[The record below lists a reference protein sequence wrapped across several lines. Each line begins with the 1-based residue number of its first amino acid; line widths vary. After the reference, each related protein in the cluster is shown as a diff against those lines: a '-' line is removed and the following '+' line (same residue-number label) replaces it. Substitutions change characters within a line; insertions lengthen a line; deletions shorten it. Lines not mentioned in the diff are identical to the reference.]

1 MNYKLLRSDYYN
13 EDYLLN
19 KQEEK
24 EFHLPLK
31 SPYYKVRAKAFLLT
45 GEVLGTWDTFQHL
58 ISTFIFTSE
67 TNEPQIKLRKNKFE
81 LHQLYSQ
88 DLLQKKFTSSNSD
101 QNLIN
106 NIDNNIS
113 KESSIINF
121 PPIYEFIPE
130 INQMSKLITY
140 PEIYSAISNFADRQ
154 MLFINVFKENY
165 ENNLI
170 SGIIYFPYTPKD
182 LLSLNDSIIFS
193 LANFTKILQLTKEKF
208 PDISNREFVDILRQ
222 KLYDIYYLCEDSR
235 DLHGVIDCHSFIKI
249 KPKNEDKNN
258 SENITQIDQDKNNN
272 INNINYLEENYI
284 TKKNLFP
291 LELQPI
297 FNKEYTPCN
306 NLASFFCSNH
316 MCKKCCE
323 INTNIKFCPI
333 HDDIVNYYR
342 DKMKDLLTFEQI
354 THQFDNSLILRI
366 QVKNNISLCDL
377 KNLFS
382 KENIEW
388 DKNVIFYNESLQRIQ
403 FIYLHFKTHEDAKN
417 LYSKRSE
424 IDNKLQITIQPLLE
438 DIKNIIDRIPTEK
451 LINSCLLAIPV
462 SCIAKNDQKLP
473 SKSERLKKF
482 SEVIENTL
490 KIDNSKYSVIHC
502 VNILSSEMKSYNFF
516 IITFTEKKYLDKFYL
531 NQPYFGGVI
540 IHKLI
545 HPIFFPKLRNKTLS
559 HQNLC
564 INCSEP
570 KNPKCFFE
578 LCSNCCNYKFTNPT
592 NNYIKNIL
600 HQKLGQC
607 PCNISKQQNII
618 SPVPKFEDYIIQKF
632 NSMPNCGEAFIQQ
645 YTLKRSINKLK
656 LLNNIR
662 NGDFSWF
669 KPIYDTN
676 VTRMMLDMNKEFT
689 IIMDNPSYKRE
700 QPLKINDKMYKV
712 FTYQIEKPIF
722 NFYECFST
730 EECFDENGDYF
741 IEYDFEKKDI
751 EKNKELKNKFNNNIL
766 NLNFNNNV
774 NNNNNINNQN
784 MINSLNYYN
793 YIEKPKVFIDI
804 SEDNMESIAPSH
816 LYESNKKI
824 LLSKDTFKF
833 HIAIYGLDDEKI
845 TNQELV
851 EEIYQ
856 EIKGQNINLNKE
868 DIQLI
873 DEESLLN
880 DYLNK
885 KEKNN
890 INFNNVEN
898 FGRIALIKFRNDFD
912 GLKLYCNRNY
922 FSLPLI
928 DGKKGKPNIILG
940 QILIDYIKKNQI

>member
-249 KPKNEDKNN
+249 KPKNEEKNN

-490 KIDNSKYSVIHC
+490 KIDNSKYSVTHC
-502 VNILSSEMKSYNFF
+502 VNVLSSEMKSYNFF

-890 INFNNVEN
+890 MNFNNVEN

>member
-490 KIDNSKYSVIHC
+490 KIDNSKYSVTHC
-502 VNILSSEMKSYNFF
+502 VNVLSSEMKSYNFF

-618 SPVPKFEDYIIQKF
+618 SPAPKFEDYIIQKF

-890 INFNNVEN
+890 MNFNNVEN

>member
-13 EDYLLN
+13 DDYILN

-24 EFHLPLK
+24 EFLLPIK

-67 TNEPQIKLRKNKFE
+67 TNEPQIKLRKNKSE
-81 LHQLYSQ
+81 LHQLYSE
-88 DLLQKKFTSSNSD
+88 DLLQKKFNSSNSD
-101 QNLIN
+101 LI
-106 NIDNNIS
+106 NIDNNTS
-113 KESSIINF
+113 KDSSIINF
-121 PPIYEFIPE
+121 PPIYDFIPE
-130 INQMSKLITY
+130 INQMNKLITY
-140 PEIYSAISNFADRQ
+140 SEIYSAISNFADRQ

-193 LANFTKILQLTKEKF
+193 LANFTNILQITKDKF
-208 PDISNREFVDILRQ
+208 PNISNQEFVNILRQ

-235 DLHGVIDCHSFIKI
+235 DLHGVIDCHNFVKLNQ
-249 KPKNEDKNN
+249 KNLDE
-258 SENITQIDQDKNNN
+258 
-272 INNINYLEENYI
+272 INNFQQAQTNDV
-284 TKKNLFP
+284 NLFP
-291 LELQPI
+291 LEIPQI
-297 FNKEYTPCN
+297 FNKEYIPCN

-323 INTNIKFCPI
+323 LNTNIKFCPI

-354 THQFDNSLILRI
+354 THQFDNSLTLRI
-366 QVKNNISLCDL
+366 QVKNNISLIDL

-382 KENIEW
+382 NAKIDW

-403 FIYLHFKTHEDAKN
+403 FIYLQFKSQEDAKN

-424 IDNKLQITIQPLLE
+424 IDNKLQILIHPLLE
-438 DIKNIIDRIPTEK
+438 DIKNIINRIPSEK
-451 LINSCLLAIPV
+451 LSNSCILAIPV
-462 SCIAKNDQKLP
+462 SSVAKNDSKLP

-490 KIDNSKYSVIHC
+490 KIDNSKYSISHC
-502 VNILSSEMKSYNFF
+502 VNILSSEMKSYNYF
-516 IITFTEKKYLDKFYL
+516 IVTFSDKKHLDKFYTS
-531 NQPYFGGVI
+531 QPYFGGVI
-540 IHKLI
+540 VHKLI
-545 HPIFFPKLRNKTLS
+545 HPIFFPKIRNKTYS

-578 LCSNCCNYKFTNPT
+578 LCSNCCNYNFTNPT

-600 HQKLGQC
+600 HQKLGAC
-607 PCNISKQQNII
+607 PCSVTRGDDKQKISIRI
-618 SPVPKFEDYIIQKF
+618 PPKFEDFILTKF
-632 NSMPNCGEAFIQQ
+632 NSLSNCGEAFIQQ

-656 LLNNIR
+656 LLNSIR

-669 KPIYDTN
+669 KPINDTN
-676 VTRMMLDMNKEFT
+676 VTRMMLDMNKELT
-689 IIMDNPSYKRE
+689 IIMDNQSYKRE
-700 QPLKINDKMYKV
+700 QTLKINDKMYKV

-722 NFYECFST
+722 NFYENFST
-730 EECFDENGDYF
+730 EEFFDENGDYF
-741 IEYDFEKKDI
+741 IEYDFDKNDI
-751 EKNKELKNKFNNNIL
+751 EKNKELKTKFNNNIL
-766 NLNFNNNV
+766 NLNYNNNIS
-774 NNNNNINNQN
+774 NNNNPN
-784 MINSLNYYN
+784 MINSLNYFN
-793 YIEKPKVFIDI
+793 YIDKPKVFVDI
-804 SEDNMESIAPSH
+804 NEENMESVTPSH

-824 LLSKDTFKF
+824 LLSKDSFKF
-833 HIAIYGLDDEKI
+833 HIAIYSLDDERF

-856 EIKGQNINLNKE
+856 EIKAQSININKE

-873 DEESLLN
+873 DEQSLLN

-885 KEKNN
+885 NENK
-890 INFNNVEN
+890 NFNLNMIEN
-898 FGRIALIKFRNDFD
+898 IGRIALIRFKNDYD
-912 GLKLYCNRNY
+912 GLKFYSKKNY
-922 FSLPLI
+922 FSVPLN
-928 DGKKGKPNIILG
+928 DGKKGKPKMILG
-940 QILIDYIKKNQI
+940 QMLIDFIKKNQI

>member
-482 SEVIENTL
+482 SEVIENIL
-490 KIDNSKYSVIHC
+490 KIDNSKYSVTHC
-502 VNILSSEMKSYNFF
+502 VNVLSSEMKSYNFF

-890 INFNNVEN
+890 MNFNNVEN

>member
-13 EDYLLN
+13 DDYILN

-24 EFHLPLK
+24 EFLLPIK

-67 TNEPQIKLRKNKFE
+67 TNEPQIKLRKNKSE
-81 LHQLYSQ
+81 LHQLYSE
-88 DLLQKKFTSSNSD
+88 DLLQKKFISSNSD
-101 QNLIN
+101 LIN
-106 NIDNNIS
+106 LDNTNSS
-113 KESSIINF
+113 KDSSIINF
-121 PPIYEFIPE
+121 PPIYDFIPE
-130 INQMSKLITY
+130 INQMNKLITY
-140 PEIYSAISNFADRQ
+140 SEIYSAISNFADRQ

-193 LANFTKILQLTKEKF
+193 LANFTNILQITKDKF
-208 PDISNREFVDILRQ
+208 PNISNQEFVNILRQ

-235 DLHGVIDCHSFIKI
+235 DLHGVIDCHNFVKLNQ
-249 KPKNEDKNN
+249 KNLDE
-258 SENITQIDQDKNNN
+258 
-272 INNINYLEENYI
+272 INNFQQAQTNDV
-284 TKKNLFP
+284 NLFP
-291 LELQPI
+291 LEIPQI
-297 FNKEYTPCN
+297 FNKEYIPCN

-323 INTNIKFCPI
+323 LNTNIKFCPI

-354 THQFDNSLILRI
+354 THQFDNSLTLRI
-366 QVKNNISLCDL
+366 QVKNNISLIDL

-382 KENIEW
+382 NAKIDW

-403 FIYLHFKTHEDAKN
+403 FIYLQFKSQEDAKN

-424 IDNKLQITIQPLLE
+424 IDNKLQILIHPLLE
-438 DIKNIIDRIPTEK
+438 DIKNIINRIPSEK
-451 LINSCLLAIPV
+451 LSNSCLLAIPV
-462 SCIAKNDQKLP
+462 SSVAKNDSKLP

-490 KIDNSKYSVIHC
+490 KIDNSKYSISHC
-502 VNILSSEMKSYNFF
+502 VNVLSSEMKSYNYF
-516 IITFTEKKYLDKFYL
+516 IVTFSEKKYLDKFYL
-531 NQPYFGGVI
+531 NQPYFGGAIV
-540 IHKLI
+540 HKLI
-545 HPIFFPKLRNKTLS
+545 HPIFFPKIRNKTYS

-578 LCSNCCNYKFTNPT
+578 LCSNCCNNSFTNPT

-600 HQKLGQC
+600 HQKLGGC
-607 PCNISKQQNII
+607 PCSGNAIGNQPPS
-618 SPVPKFEDYIIQKF
+618 PKFEDFILTKF
-632 NSMPNCGEAFIQQ
+632 NSLPNCGEAFIQQ

-656 LLNNIR
+656 LLNCIR

-669 KPIYDTN
+669 KPINDTN
-676 VTRMMLDMNKEFT
+676 VTRMMLDMNKELT
-689 IIMDNPSYKRE
+689 IIMDNQSYKRE
-700 QPLKINDKMYKV
+700 QTLKINDKMYKV

-722 NFYECFST
+722 NFYENFST
-730 EECFDENGDYF
+730 EEFFDENGDYF
-741 IEYDFEKKDI
+741 IEYDFDKNDI
-751 EKNKELKNKFNNNIL
+751 EKNKELKTKFNNNIL
-766 NLNFNNNV
+766 NLNYNNNIS
-774 NNNNNINNQN
+774 NNNNPN
-784 MINSLNYYN
+784 MINSLNYFN
-793 YIEKPKVFIDI
+793 YIDKPKVFVDI
-804 SEDNMESIAPSH
+804 NEENMESVTPSH

-824 LLSKDTFKF
+824 LLSKDSFKF
-833 HIAIYGLDDEKI
+833 HIAIYGLDDERF

-856 EIKGQNINLNKE
+856 EIKSQFQNIIINKE
-868 DIQLI
+868 DIQLV
-873 DEESLLN
+873 DEQSLLN

-885 KEKNN
+885 NEKNN
-890 INFNNVEN
+890 FNFNKAEN
-898 FGRIALIKFRNDFD
+898 IGRIAIIRFRNDYD
-912 GLKLYCNRNY
+912 GLKFYCKKNY
-922 FSLPLI
+922 FSAPLN
-928 DGKKGKPNIILG
+928 DGKKGKPKIILG
-940 QILIDYIKKNQI
+940 QMLIDFIKKNQI

>member
-24 EFHLPLK
+24 EFLLPIK

-45 GEVLGTWDTFQHL
+45 GEVFGTWDTFQHL

-67 TNEPQIKLRKNKFE
+67 TNEPQIKLRKNKSE
-81 LHQLYSQ
+81 LHQLYSE
-88 DLLQKKFTSSNSD
+88 DLLQKKFNSSNSD
-101 QNLIN
+101 LI
-106 NIDNNIS
+106 NIDNNTS
-113 KESSIINF
+113 KDSSIINF
-121 PPIYEFIPE
+121 PPIYDFIPE
-130 INQMSKLITY
+130 INQMNKLITY
-140 PEIYSAISNFADRQ
+140 SEIYSAISNFADRQ

-193 LANFTKILQLTKEKF
+193 LANFTNILQITKDKF
-208 PDISNREFVDILRQ
+208 PNISNQEFVNILRQ

-235 DLHGVIDCHSFIKI
+235 DLHGVIDCHNFVKLNQ
-249 KPKNEDKNN
+249 KNLDE
-258 SENITQIDQDKNNN
+258 
-272 INNINYLEENYI
+272 INNFQQAQTNDV
-284 TKKNLFP
+284 NLFP
-291 LELQPI
+291 LEIPQI
-297 FNKEYTPCN
+297 FNKEYIPCN

-323 INTNIKFCPI
+323 LNTNIKFCPI

-354 THQFDNSLILRI
+354 THQFDNSLTLRI
-366 QVKNNISLCDL
+366 QVKNNISLIDL

-382 KENIEW
+382 NAKIDW

-403 FIYLHFKTHEDAKN
+403 FIYLQFKSQEDAKN

-424 IDNKLQITIQPLLE
+424 IDNKLQILIHPLLE
-438 DIKNIIDRIPTEK
+438 DIKNIINRIPSEK
-451 LINSCLLAIPV
+451 LSNSCLLAIPV
-462 SCIAKNDQKLP
+462 SSVAKNDSNLP

-490 KIDNSKYSVIHC
+490 KIDNSKYSISHC
-502 VNILSSEMKSYNFF
+502 VNILSSEMKSYNYF
-516 IITFTEKKYLDKFYL
+516 IVTFSDKKHLDKFYTS
-531 NQPYFGGVI
+531 QPYFGGVI
-540 IHKLI
+540 VHKLI
-545 HPIFFPKLRNKTLS
+545 HPIFFPKIRNKTYS

-578 LCSNCCNYKFTNPT
+578 LCSNCCNYNFTNPT

-600 HQKLGQC
+600 HQKLGAC
-607 PCNISKQQNII
+607 PCSVIEGGEKQKISICI
-618 SPVPKFEDYIIQKF
+618 PPKFEDFILTKF
-632 NSMPNCGEAFIQQ
+632 NSLSNCGEAFIQQ

-656 LLNNIR
+656 LLNSIR

-669 KPIYDTN
+669 KPINDTN
-676 VTRMMLDMNKEFT
+676 VTRMMLDMNKELT
-689 IIMDNPSYKRE
+689 IIMDNQSYKRE
-700 QPLKINDKMYKV
+700 QTLKINDKMYKV

-722 NFYECFST
+722 NFYENFST
-730 EECFDENGDYF
+730 EEFFDENGDYF
-741 IEYDFEKKDI
+741 IEYDFDKNDI
-751 EKNKELKNKFNNNIL
+751 EKNKELKTKFNNNIL
-766 NLNFNNNV
+766 NLNYNNNIS
-774 NNNNNINNQN
+774 NNNNPN
-784 MINSLNYYN
+784 MINSLNYFN
-793 YIEKPKVFIDI
+793 SIDKPKVFVDI
-804 SEDNMESIAPSH
+804 NEENMESVTPSH

-824 LLSKDTFKF
+824 LLSKDSFKF
-833 HIAIYGLDDEKI
+833 HIAIYGLDDERF

-856 EIKGQNINLNKE
+856 EIKAQSININKE

-873 DEESLLN
+873 DEQSLLN

-885 KEKNN
+885 NENK
-890 INFNNVEN
+890 NFNLNMIEN
-898 FGRIALIKFRNDFD
+898 IGRIALIRFKNDYD
-912 GLKLYCNRNY
+912 GLKFYSKKNY
-922 FSLPLI
+922 FSVPLN
-928 DGKKGKPNIILG
+928 DGKKGKPKMILG
-940 QILIDYIKKNQI
+940 QILIDFIKKNQI

>member
-24 EFHLPLK
+24 EFLLPIK

-45 GEVLGTWDTFQHL
+45 GEVFGTWDTFQHL

-67 TNEPQIKLRKNKFE
+67 TNEPQIKLRKNKSE
-81 LHQLYSQ
+81 LHQLYSE
-88 DLLQKKFTSSNSD
+88 DLLQKKFNSSNSD
-101 QNLIN
+101 LI
-106 NIDNNIS
+106 NIDNNTS
-113 KESSIINF
+113 KDSSIINF
-121 PPIYEFIPE
+121 PPIYDFIPE
-130 INQMSKLITY
+130 INQMNKLITY
-140 PEIYSAISNFADRQ
+140 SEIYSAISNFADRQ

-193 LANFTKILQLTKEKF
+193 LANFTNILQITKDKF
-208 PDISNREFVDILRQ
+208 PNISNQEFVNILRQ

-235 DLHGVIDCHSFIKI
+235 DLHGVIDCHNFVKLNQ
-249 KPKNEDKNN
+249 KNLDE
-258 SENITQIDQDKNNN
+258 
-272 INNINYLEENYI
+272 INNFQQTQTNDV
-284 TKKNLFP
+284 NLFP
-291 LELQPI
+291 LEIPQI
-297 FNKEYTPCN
+297 FNKEYIPCN

-323 INTNIKFCPI
+323 LNTNIKFCPI

-354 THQFDNSLILRI
+354 THQFDNSLTLRI
-366 QVKNNISLCDL
+366 QVKNNISLIDL

-382 KENIEW
+382 NAKIDW

-403 FIYLHFKTHEDAKN
+403 FIYLQFKSQEDAKN

-424 IDNKLQITIQPLLE
+424 IDNKLQILIHPLLE
-438 DIKNIIDRIPTEK
+438 DIKNIINRIPSEK
-451 LINSCLLAIPV
+451 LSNSCLLAIPV
-462 SCIAKNDQKLP
+462 SSVAKNDSKLP

-490 KIDNSKYSVIHC
+490 KIDNSKYSISHC
-502 VNILSSEMKSYNFF
+502 VNILSSEMKSYNYF
-516 IITFTEKKYLDKFYL
+516 IVTFSDKKHLDKFYTS
-531 NQPYFGGVI
+531 QPYFGGVI
-540 IHKLI
+540 VHKLI
-545 HPIFFPKLRNKTLS
+545 HPIFFPKIRNKTYS

-578 LCSNCCNYKFTNPT
+578 LCSNCCNYNFTNPT

-600 HQKLGQC
+600 HQKLGAC
-607 PCNISKQQNII
+607 PCSVTRGDDKQKISIRI
-618 SPVPKFEDYIIQKF
+618 PPKFEDYILTKF
-632 NSMPNCGEAFIQQ
+632 NSLSNCGEAFIQQ

-656 LLNNIR
+656 LLNSIR

-669 KPIYDTN
+669 KPINDTN
-676 VTRMMLDMNKEFT
+676 VTRMMLDMNKELT
-689 IIMDNPSYKRE
+689 IIMDNQSYKRE
-700 QPLKINDKMYKV
+700 QTLKINDKMYKV

-722 NFYECFST
+722 NFYENFST
-730 EECFDENGDYF
+730 EEFFDENGDYF
-741 IEYDFEKKDI
+741 IEYDFDKNDI
-751 EKNKELKNKFNNNIL
+751 EKNKELKTKFNNNIL
-766 NLNFNNNV
+766 NLNYNNNIS
-774 NNNNNINNQN
+774 NNNNPN
-784 MINSLNYYN
+784 MINSLNYFN
-793 YIEKPKVFIDI
+793 SIDKPKVFVDI
-804 SEDNMESIAPSH
+804 NEENMESVTPSH

-824 LLSKDTFKF
+824 LLSKDSFKF
-833 HIAIYGLDDEKI
+833 HIAIYSLDDERF

-856 EIKGQNINLNKE
+856 EIKAQSININKE

-873 DEESLLN
+873 DEQSLLN

-885 KEKNN
+885 NENK
-890 INFNNVEN
+890 NFNLNMIEN
-898 FGRIALIKFRNDFD
+898 IGRIALIRFKNDYD
-912 GLKLYCNRNY
+912 GLKFYSKKNY
-922 FSLPLI
+922 FSVPLN
-928 DGKKGKPNIILG
+928 DGKKGKPKMILG
-940 QILIDYIKKNQI
+940 QMLIDFIKKNQI

>member
-13 EDYLLN
+13 DDYILN

-24 EFHLPLK
+24 EFLLPIK

-67 TNEPQIKLRKNKFE
+67 TNEPQIKLRKNKSE
-81 LHQLYSQ
+81 LHQLYSE
-88 DLLQKKFTSSNSD
+88 DLLQKKFISSNSD
-101 QNLIN
+101 LIN
-106 NIDNNIS
+106 LDNTNSS
-113 KESSIINF
+113 KDSSIINF
-121 PPIYEFIPE
+121 PPIYDFIPE
-130 INQMSKLITY
+130 INQMNKLITY
-140 PEIYSAISNFADRQ
+140 SEIYSAISNFADRQ

-193 LANFTKILQLTKEKF
+193 LANFTNILQITKEKF
-208 PDISNREFVDILRQ
+208 PNISNREFVDILRQ

-235 DLHGVIDCHSFIKI
+235 DLHGVIDCHNFVKINQKNLDEIKNLEQNKI
-249 KPKNEDKNN
+249 NDI
-258 SENITQIDQDKNNN
+258 NI
-272 INNINYLEENYI
+272 
-284 TKKNLFP
+284 NLFP
-291 LELQPI
+291 LEIPKI
-297 FNKEYTPCN
+297 FTKEYIPCN
-306 NLASFFCSNH
+306 NLASSFCSNH

-323 INTNIKFCPI
+323 LNTNIKFCPI

-366 QVKNNISLCDL
+366 QVKNNISLIDL

-382 KENIEW
+382 NAKIDW

-403 FIYLHFKTHEDAKN
+403 FIYLQFKSHEDAKN

-424 IDNKLQITIQPLLE
+424 IDNKLQILIQPLLE
-438 DIKNIIDRIPTEK
+438 DIKNIINRIPSEK
-451 LINSCLLAIPV
+451 LINSCLLTIPV
-462 SCIAKNDQKLP
+462 SSIAKNDSKLP

-490 KIDNSKYSVIHC
+490 KIDNSKYSISHC
-502 VNILSSEMKSYNFF
+502 VNVLSSEMKSYNYF
-516 IITFTEKKYLDKFYL
+516 IVTFSEKKYLDKFYL
-531 NQPYFGGVI
+531 NQPYFGGAIV
-540 IHKLI
+540 HKLI
-545 HPIFFPKLRNKTLS
+545 HPIFFPKIRNKTYS

-578 LCSNCCNYKFTNPT
+578 LCSNCCNNSFTNPT

-600 HQKLGQC
+600 HQKLGGC
-607 PCNISKQQNII
+607 PCSGNAIGNQPPS
-618 SPVPKFEDYIIQKF
+618 PKFEDFILTKF
-632 NSMPNCGEAFIQQ
+632 NSLPNCGEAFIQQ

-656 LLNNIR
+656 LLNCIR

-669 KPIYDTN
+669 KPINDTN
-676 VTRMMLDMNKEFT
+676 VTRMMLDMNKELT
-689 IIMDNPSYKRE
+689 IIMDNQSYKRE
-700 QPLKINDKMYKV
+700 QTLKINDKMYKV

-722 NFYECFST
+722 NFYENFST
-730 EECFDENGDYF
+730 EEFFDENGDYF
-741 IEYDFEKKDI
+741 IEYNLDKNDI
-751 EKNKELKNKFNNNIL
+751 EKNKELKTKFNNNIL
-766 NLNFNNNV
+766 NLNYNNNIT
-774 NNNNNINNQN
+774 NNNNPNV
-784 MINSLNYYN
+784 INSLNYYN
-793 YIEKPKVFIDI
+793 YIDKPKIFVDI
-804 SEDNMESIAPSH
+804 NEENMESVTPSH
-816 LYESNKKI
+816 LYESNRKI
-824 LLSKDTFKF
+824 LLSKEPFKF
-833 HIAIYGLDDEKI
+833 HIGLYGLDDERF

-856 EIKGQNINLNKE
+856 EIKSQFQNIIINKE
-868 DIQLI
+868 DIQLV
-873 DEESLLN
+873 DEQSLLN

-885 KEKNN
+885 NEKNN
-890 INFNNVEN
+890 FNFNKAEN
-898 FGRIALIKFRNDFD
+898 IGRIAIIRFRNDYD
-912 GLKLYCNRNY
+912 GLKFYCKKNY
-922 FSLPLI
+922 FSAPLN
-928 DGKKGKPNIILG
+928 DGKKGKPKIILG
-940 QILIDYIKKNQI
+940 QMLIDFIKKNQI

>member
-249 KPKNEDKNN
+249 KPKNEEKNN

-490 KIDNSKYSVIHC
+490 KIDNSKYSVTHC

-885 KEKNN
+885 KENN
-890 INFNNVEN
+890 NLNFNNVEN

>member
-24 EFHLPLK
+24 EFLLPIK

-45 GEVLGTWDTFQHL
+45 GEVFGTWDTFQHL

-67 TNEPQIKLRKNKFE
+67 TNEPQIKLRKNKSE
-81 LHQLYSQ
+81 LHQLYSE
-88 DLLQKKFTSSNSD
+88 DLLQKKFNSSNSD
-101 QNLIN
+101 LI
-106 NIDNNIS
+106 NIDNNTS
-113 KESSIINF
+113 KDSSIINF
-121 PPIYEFIPE
+121 PPIYDFIPE
-130 INQMSKLITY
+130 INQMNKLITY
-140 PEIYSAISNFADRQ
+140 SEIYSAISNFADRQ

-193 LANFTKILQLTKEKF
+193 LANFTNILQITKDKF
-208 PDISNREFVDILRQ
+208 PNISNQEFVNILRQ

-235 DLHGVIDCHSFIKI
+235 DLHGVIDCHNFVKLNQ
-249 KPKNEDKNN
+249 KNLDE
-258 SENITQIDQDKNNN
+258 
-272 INNINYLEENYI
+272 INNFQQAQTNDV
-284 TKKNLFP
+284 NLFP
-291 LELQPI
+291 LEIPQI
-297 FNKEYTPCN
+297 FNKEYIPCN

-323 INTNIKFCPI
+323 LNTNIKFCPI

-354 THQFDNSLILRI
+354 THQFDNSLTLRI
-366 QVKNNISLCDL
+366 QVKNNISLIDL

-382 KENIEW
+382 NAKIDW

-403 FIYLHFKTHEDAKN
+403 FIYLQFKSQEDAKN

-424 IDNKLQITIQPLLE
+424 IDNKLQILIHPLLE
-438 DIKNIIDRIPTEK
+438 DIKNIINRIPSEK
-451 LINSCLLAIPV
+451 LSNSCLLAIPV
-462 SCIAKNDQKLP
+462 SSVAKNDSKLP

-490 KIDNSKYSVIHC
+490 KIDNSKYSISHC
-502 VNILSSEMKSYNFF
+502 VNILSSEMKSYNYF
-516 IITFTEKKYLDKFYL
+516 IVTFSDKKHLDKFYTS
-531 NQPYFGGVI
+531 QPYFGGAIV
-540 IHKLI
+540 HKLI
-545 HPIFFPKLRNKTLS
+545 HPIFFPKIRNKTYS

-578 LCSNCCNYKFTNPT
+578 LCSNCCNYNFTNPT

-600 HQKLGQC
+600 HQKLGAC
-607 PCNISKQQNII
+607 PCSVTRGDDKQKISIRI
-618 SPVPKFEDYIIQKF
+618 PPKFEDFILTKF
-632 NSMPNCGEAFIQQ
+632 NSLSNCGEAFIQQ

-656 LLNNIR
+656 LLNSIR

-669 KPIYDTN
+669 KPINDTN
-676 VTRMMLDMNKEFT
+676 VTRMMLDMNKELT
-689 IIMDNPSYKRE
+689 IIMDNQSYKRE
-700 QPLKINDKMYKV
+700 QTLKINDKMYKV

-722 NFYECFST
+722 NFYENFST
-730 EECFDENGDYF
+730 EEFFDENGDYF
-741 IEYDFEKKDI
+741 IEYDFDKNDI
-751 EKNKELKNKFNNNIL
+751 EKNKELKTKFNNNIL
-766 NLNFNNNV
+766 NLNYNNNIS
-774 NNNNNINNQN
+774 NNNNPN
-784 MINSLNYYN
+784 MINSLNYFN
-793 YIEKPKVFIDI
+793 SIDKPKVFVDI
-804 SEDNMESIAPSH
+804 NEENMESVTPSH

-824 LLSKDTFKF
+824 LLSKDSFKF
-833 HIAIYGLDDEKI
+833 HIAIYSLDDERF

-856 EIKGQNINLNKE
+856 EIKAQSININKE

-873 DEESLLN
+873 DEQSLLN

-885 KEKNN
+885 NENK
-890 INFNNVEN
+890 NFNLNMIEN
-898 FGRIALIKFRNDFD
+898 IGRIALIRFKNDYD
-912 GLKLYCNRNY
+912 GLKFYSKKNY
-922 FSLPLI
+922 FSVPLN
-928 DGKKGKPNIILG
+928 DGKKGKPKMILG
-940 QILIDYIKKNQI
+940 QILIDFIKKNQI

>member
-58 ISTFIFTSE
+58 VSTFIFTSE

-490 KIDNSKYSVIHC
+490 KIDNSKYSVTHC
-502 VNILSSEMKSYNFF
+502 VNVLSSEMKSYNFF

-890 INFNNVEN
+890 MNFNNVEN

>member
-490 KIDNSKYSVIHC
+490 KIDNSKYSVTHC

-578 LCSNCCNYKFTNPT
+578 LCSNCCNNKFTNPT

-766 NLNFNNNV
+766 NLNSNNNV

-890 INFNNVEN
+890 MNFNNVEN

>member
-451 LINSCLLAIPV
+451 LNNSCLLAIPV

-490 KIDNSKYSVIHC
+490 KIDNSKYSVTHC
-502 VNILSSEMKSYNFF
+502 VNVLSSEMKSYNFF

-885 KEKNN
+885 KENN
-890 INFNNVEN
+890 MNFNNVEN

>member
-24 EFHLPLK
+24 EFLLPIK

-45 GEVLGTWDTFQHL
+45 GEVFGTWDTFQHL

-67 TNEPQIKLRKNKFE
+67 TNEPQIKLRKNKSE
-81 LHQLYSQ
+81 LHQLYSE
-88 DLLQKKFTSSNSD
+88 DLLQKKFNSSNSD
-101 QNLIN
+101 LI
-106 NIDNNIS
+106 NIDNNTS
-113 KESSIINF
+113 KDSSIINF
-121 PPIYEFIPE
+121 PPIYDFIPE
-130 INQMSKLITY
+130 INQMNKLITY
-140 PEIYSAISNFADRQ
+140 SEIYSAISNFADRQ

-193 LANFTKILQLTKEKF
+193 LANFTNILQITKDKF
-208 PDISNREFVDILRQ
+208 PNISNQEFVNILRQ

-235 DLHGVIDCHSFIKI
+235 DLHGVIDCHNFVKLNQ
-249 KPKNEDKNN
+249 KNLDE
-258 SENITQIDQDKNNN
+258 
-272 INNINYLEENYI
+272 INNFQQAQTNDV
-284 TKKNLFP
+284 NLFP
-291 LELQPI
+291 LEIPQI
-297 FNKEYTPCN
+297 FNKEYIPCN

-323 INTNIKFCPI
+323 LNTNIKFCPI

-354 THQFDNSLILRI
+354 THQFDNSLTLRI
-366 QVKNNISLCDL
+366 QVKNNISLIDL

-382 KENIEW
+382 NAKIDW

-403 FIYLHFKTHEDAKN
+403 FIYLQFKSQEDAKN

-424 IDNKLQITIQPLLE
+424 IDNKLQILIHPLLE
-438 DIKNIIDRIPTEK
+438 DIKNIINRIPSEK
-451 LINSCLLAIPV
+451 LSNSCLLAIPV
-462 SCIAKNDQKLP
+462 SSVAKNDSKLP

-490 KIDNSKYSVIHC
+490 KIDNSKYSISHC
-502 VNILSSEMKSYNFF
+502 VNILSSEMKSYNYF
-516 IITFTEKKYLDKFYL
+516 IVTFSDKKHLDKFYTS
-531 NQPYFGGVI
+531 QPYFGGVI
-540 IHKLI
+540 VHKLI
-545 HPIFFPKLRNKTLS
+545 HPIFFPKIRNKTYS

-578 LCSNCCNYKFTNPT
+578 LCSNCCNYNFTNPT

-600 HQKLGQC
+600 HQKLGAC
-607 PCNISKQQNII
+607 PCSVTGGADKQKNSICI
-618 SPVPKFEDYIIQKF
+618 PPKFEDFILTKF
-632 NSMPNCGEAFIQQ
+632 NSLSNCGEAFIQQ

-656 LLNNIR
+656 LLNSIR

-669 KPIYDTN
+669 KPINDTN
-676 VTRMMLDMNKEFT
+676 VTRMMLDMNKELT
-689 IIMDNPSYKRE
+689 IIMDNQSYKRE
-700 QPLKINDKMYKV
+700 QTLKINDKMYKV

-722 NFYECFST
+722 NFYENFST
-730 EECFDENGDYF
+730 EEFFDENGDYF
-741 IEYDFEKKDI
+741 IGYDFDKNDV
-751 EKNKELKNKFNNNIL
+751 EKNEELKTKFNNNIL
-766 NLNFNNNV
+766 NLNYNNNIS
-774 NNNNNINNQN
+774 NNNNPN
-784 MINSLNYYN
+784 MINSLNYFN
-793 YIEKPKVFIDI
+793 YIDKPKVFVDI
-804 SEDNMESIAPSH
+804 NEENMESVTPSH

-824 LLSKDTFKF
+824 LLSKDSFKF
-833 HIAIYGLDDEKI
+833 HIAIYGLDDERF

-856 EIKGQNINLNKE
+856 EIKAQSININKE

-873 DEESLLN
+873 DEQSLVN

-885 KEKNN
+885 NENKNLNMIEN
-890 INFNNVEN
+890 I
-898 FGRIALIKFRNDFD
+898 GRIALIRFKNDYD
-912 GLKLYCNRNY
+912 GLKFYSKKNY
-922 FSLPLI
+922 FSVPLN
-928 DGKKGKPNIILG
+928 DGKKGKPKMILG
-940 QILIDYIKKNQI
+940 QMLIDFIKKNQI

>member
-451 LINSCLLAIPV
+451 LNNSCLLAIPV

-490 KIDNSKYSVIHC
+490 KIDNSKYSVAHC
-502 VNILSSEMKSYNFF
+502 VNVLSSEMKSYNFF

-890 INFNNVEN
+890 MNFNNVEN

>member
-342 DKMKDLLTFEQI
+342 DRMKDLLTFEQI

-490 KIDNSKYSVIHC
+490 KIDNSKYSVTHC

-890 INFNNVEN
+890 MNFNNVEN

>member
-24 EFHLPLK
+24 EFLLPIK

-45 GEVLGTWDTFQHL
+45 GEVFGTWDTFQHL

-67 TNEPQIKLRKNKFE
+67 TNEPQIKLRKNKSE
-81 LHQLYSQ
+81 LHQLYSE
-88 DLLQKKFTSSNSD
+88 DLLQKKFNSSNSD
-101 QNLIN
+101 LI
-106 NIDNNIS
+106 NIDNNTS
-113 KESSIINF
+113 KDSSIINF
-121 PPIYEFIPE
+121 PPIYDFIPE
-130 INQMSKLITY
+130 INQMNKLITY
-140 PEIYSAISNFADRQ
+140 SEIYSAISNFADRQ

-193 LANFTKILQLTKEKF
+193 LANFTNILQITKDKF
-208 PDISNREFVDILRQ
+208 PNISNQEFVNILRQ

-235 DLHGVIDCHSFIKI
+235 DLHGVIDCHNFVKLNQ
-249 KPKNEDKNN
+249 KNLDE
-258 SENITQIDQDKNNN
+258 
-272 INNINYLEENYI
+272 INNFQQAQTNDV
-284 TKKNLFP
+284 NLFP
-291 LELQPI
+291 LEIPQI
-297 FNKEYTPCN
+297 FNKEYIPCN

-323 INTNIKFCPI
+323 LNTNIKFCPI

-354 THQFDNSLILRI
+354 THQFDNSLTLRI
-366 QVKNNISLCDL
+366 QVKNNISLIDL

-382 KENIEW
+382 NAKIDW

-403 FIYLHFKTHEDAKN
+403 FIYLQFKSQEDAKN

-424 IDNKLQITIQPLLE
+424 IDNKLQILIHPLLE
-438 DIKNIIDRIPTEK
+438 DIKNIINRIPSEK
-451 LINSCLLAIPV
+451 LSNSCILAIPV
-462 SCIAKNDQKLP
+462 SSVAKNDSKLP

-490 KIDNSKYSVIHC
+490 KIDNSKYSISHC
-502 VNILSSEMKSYNFF
+502 VNILSSEMKSYNYF
-516 IITFTEKKYLDKFYL
+516 IVTFSDKKHLDKFYTS
-531 NQPYFGGVI
+531 QPYFGGVI
-540 IHKLI
+540 VHKLI
-545 HPIFFPKLRNKTLS
+545 HPIFFPKIRNKTYS

-570 KNPKCFFE
+570 KNSKCFFE
-578 LCSNCCNYKFTNPT
+578 LCSNCCNYNFTNPT

-600 HQKLGQC
+600 HQKLGAC
-607 PCNISKQQNII
+607 PCSVTRGDDKQKISIRI
-618 SPVPKFEDYIIQKF
+618 PPKFEDFILTKF
-632 NSMPNCGEAFIQQ
+632 NSLSNCGEAFIQQ

-656 LLNNIR
+656 LLNSIR

-669 KPIYDTN
+669 KPINDTN
-676 VTRMMLDMNKEFT
+676 VTRMMLDMNKELT
-689 IIMDNPSYKRE
+689 IIMDNQSYKRE
-700 QPLKINDKMYKV
+700 QTLKINDKMYKV

-722 NFYECFST
+722 NFYENFST
-730 EECFDENGDYF
+730 EEFFDENGDYF
-741 IEYDFEKKDI
+741 IEYDFDKNDI
-751 EKNKELKNKFNNNIL
+751 EKNKELKTKFNNNIL
-766 NLNFNNNV
+766 NLNYNNNIS
-774 NNNNNINNQN
+774 NNNNPN
-784 MINSLNYYN
+784 MINSLNYFN
-793 YIEKPKVFIDI
+793 YIDKPKVFVDI
-804 SEDNMESIAPSH
+804 NEENMESVTPSH

-824 LLSKDTFKF
+824 LLSKDSFKF
-833 HIAIYGLDDEKI
+833 HIAIYSLDDERF

-856 EIKGQNINLNKE
+856 EIKAQSININKE

-873 DEESLLN
+873 DEQSLLN

-885 KEKNN
+885 NENK
-890 INFNNVEN
+890 NFNLNMIEN
-898 FGRIALIKFRNDFD
+898 IGRIALIRFKNDYD
-912 GLKLYCNRNY
+912 GLKFYSKKNY
-922 FSLPLI
+922 FSVPLN
-928 DGKKGKPNIILG
+928 DGKKGKPKMILG
-940 QILIDYIKKNQI
+940 QMLIDFIKKNQI

>member
-451 LINSCLLAIPV
+451 LNNSCLLAIPV

-490 KIDNSKYSVIHC
+490 KIDNSKYSVTHC
-502 VNILSSEMKSYNFF
+502 VNVLSSEMKSYNFF

-885 KEKNN
+885 NGNNLNLN
-890 INFNNVEN
+890 INEN
-898 FGRIALIKFRNDFD
+898 IGRIALIRFKNDFD
-912 GLKLYCNRNY
+912 GLKLYYNRNFFY
-922 FSLPLI
+922 LPLI
-928 DGKKGKPNIILG
+928 DSKKGKPKMIPG
-940 QILIDYIKKNQI
+940 EILIDFIKKNQI

>member
-490 KIDNSKYSVIHC
+490 KIDNSKYSVTHC

-833 HIAIYGLDDEKI
+833 HIAIYGLEDEKI

-890 INFNNVEN
+890 MNFNNVEN

>member
-490 KIDNSKYSVIHC
+490 KIDNSKYSVTHC
-502 VNILSSEMKSYNFF
+502 VNVLSSEMKSYNFF

-570 KNPKCFFE
+570 KNSKCFFE

-890 INFNNVEN
+890 MNFNNVEN

>member
-249 KPKNEDKNN
+249 KPKNEEKNN

-451 LINSCLLAIPV
+451 LNNSCLLAIPV

-490 KIDNSKYSVIHC
+490 KIDNSKYSVTHC
-502 VNILSSEMKSYNFF
+502 VNVLSSEMKSYNFF

-570 KNPKCFFE
+570 KNAKCFFE

-890 INFNNVEN
+890 MNFNNVEN

>member
-24 EFHLPLK
+24 EFLLPIK

-45 GEVLGTWDTFQHL
+45 GEVFGTWDTFQHL

-67 TNEPQIKLRKNKFE
+67 TNEPQIKLRKNKSE
-81 LHQLYSQ
+81 LHQLYSE
-88 DLLQKKFTSSNSD
+88 DLLQKKFNSSNSD
-101 QNLIN
+101 LI
-106 NIDNNIS
+106 NIDNNTS
-113 KESSIINF
+113 KDSSIINF
-121 PPIYEFIPE
+121 PPIYDFIPE
-130 INQMSKLITY
+130 INQMNKLITY
-140 PEIYSAISNFADRQ
+140 SEIYSAISNFADRQ

-193 LANFTKILQLTKEKF
+193 LANFTNILQITKDKF
-208 PDISNREFVDILRQ
+208 PNISNQEFVNILRQ

-235 DLHGVIDCHSFIKI
+235 DLHGVIDCHNFVKLNQ
-249 KPKNEDKNN
+249 KNLDE
-258 SENITQIDQDKNNN
+258 
-272 INNINYLEENYI
+272 INNFQQAQTNDV
-284 TKKNLFP
+284 NLFP
-291 LELQPI
+291 LEIPQI
-297 FNKEYTPCN
+297 FNKEYIPCN

-323 INTNIKFCPI
+323 LNTNIKFCPI

-354 THQFDNSLILRI
+354 THQFDNSLTLRI
-366 QVKNNISLCDL
+366 QVKNNISLIDL

-382 KENIEW
+382 NAKIDW

-403 FIYLHFKTHEDAKN
+403 FIYLQFKSQEDAKN

-424 IDNKLQITIQPLLE
+424 IDNKLQILIHPLLE
-438 DIKNIIDRIPTEK
+438 DIKNIINRIPSEK
-451 LINSCLLAIPV
+451 LSNSCLLAIPV
-462 SCIAKNDQKLP
+462 SSVAKNDSKLP

-490 KIDNSKYSVIHC
+490 KIDNSKYSISHC
-502 VNILSSEMKSYNFF
+502 VNILSSEMKSYNYF
-516 IITFTEKKYLDKFYL
+516 IVTFSDKKHLDKFYTS
-531 NQPYFGGVI
+531 QPYFGGVI
-540 IHKLI
+540 VHKLI
-545 HPIFFPKLRNKTLS
+545 HPIFFPKIRNKTYS

-578 LCSNCCNYKFTNPT
+578 LCSNCCNYNFTNPT

-600 HQKLGQC
+600 HQKLGAC
-607 PCNISKQQNII
+607 PCSVTRGDDKQKNSICI
-618 SPVPKFEDYIIQKF
+618 PPKFEDFILTKF
-632 NSMPNCGEAFIQQ
+632 NSLSNCGEAFIQQ

-656 LLNNIR
+656 LLNSIR

-669 KPIYDTN
+669 KPINDTN
-676 VTRMMLDMNKEFT
+676 VTRMMLDMNKELT
-689 IIMDNPSYKRE
+689 IIMDNQSYKRE
-700 QPLKINDKMYKV
+700 QTLKINDKMYKV

-722 NFYECFST
+722 NFYENFST
-730 EECFDENGDYF
+730 EEFFDENGDYF
-741 IEYDFEKKDI
+741 IEYDFDKNDI
-751 EKNKELKNKFNNNIL
+751 EKNKELKTKFNNNIL
-766 NLNFNNNV
+766 NLNYNNNIS
-774 NNNNNINNQN
+774 NNNNPN
-784 MINSLNYYN
+784 MINSLNYFN
-793 YIEKPKVFIDI
+793 SIDKPKVFVDI
-804 SEDNMESIAPSH
+804 NEENMESVTPSH

-824 LLSKDTFKF
+824 LLSKDSFKF
-833 HIAIYGLDDEKI
+833 HIAIYSLDDERF

-856 EIKGQNINLNKE
+856 EIKAQSININKE

-873 DEESLLN
+873 DEQSLLN

-885 KEKNN
+885 NENK
-890 INFNNVEN
+890 NFNLNMIEN
-898 FGRIALIKFRNDFD
+898 IGRIALIRFKNDYD
-912 GLKLYCNRNY
+912 GLKFYSKKNY
-922 FSLPLI
+922 FSVPLN
-928 DGKKGKPNIILG
+928 DGKKGKPKMILG
-940 QILIDYIKKNQI
+940 QMLIDFIKKNQI

>member
-490 KIDNSKYSVIHC
+490 KIDNSKYSVTHC
-502 VNILSSEMKSYNFF
+502 VNVLSSEMKSYNFF

>member
-249 KPKNEDKNN
+249 KPKNEEKNN

-490 KIDNSKYSVIHC
+490 KIDNSKYSVTHC
-502 VNILSSEMKSYNFF
+502 VNVLSSEMKSYNFF

-885 KEKNN
+885 KENN
-890 INFNNVEN
+890 NLNFNNVEN

>member
-451 LINSCLLAIPV
+451 LNNSCLLAIPV

-490 KIDNSKYSVIHC
+490 KIDNSKYSVTHC
-502 VNILSSEMKSYNFF
+502 VNVLSSEMKSYNFF

-885 KEKNN
+885 KENN
-890 INFNNVEN
+890 NLNFNNVEN

>member
-13 EDYLLN
+13 EDYQLN

-24 EFHLPLK
+24 EFHLPVK
-31 SPYYKVRAKAFLLT
+31 SPYYKVRAKVFFLT
-45 GEVLGTWDTFQHL
+45 GEVIGTWDTFQHL

-88 DLLQKKFTSSNSD
+88 DLLQKKFVSPNSE
-101 QNLIN
+101 QNLD
-106 NIDNNIS
+106 NINNIS
-113 KESSIINF
+113 KDSSIINF
-121 PPIYEFIPE
+121 PPIYDFIPE
-130 INQMSKLITY
+130 IKLMSKKITY

-193 LANFTKILQLTKEKF
+193 LANFTKILQITKEKF
-208 PDISNREFVDILRQ
+208 PNISNREFVDILRQ

-235 DLHGVIDCHSFIKI
+235 DLHGVTDCHSFVKI
-249 KPKNEDKNN
+249 NPKNYEN
-258 SENITQIDQDKNNN
+258 ENILGQNIEQDKNGNIN
-272 INNINYLEENYI
+272 INNINYLEENYNA
-284 TKKNLFP
+284 TNNLFP
-291 LELQPI
+291 LEFPQI
-297 FNKEYTPCN
+297 FNNEYIPCE

-316 MCKKCCE
+316 MCKRCCE
-323 INTNIKFCPI
+323 LNTNIKFCPI

-342 DKMKDLLTFEQI
+342 DRMKDLLTFEQI
-354 THQFDNSLILRI
+354 THQFDNSLTLRI
-366 QVKNNISLCDL
+366 QIKNNISLLDL
-377 KNLFS
+377 KNLFLNY
-382 KENIEW
+382 KIDW

-403 FIYLHFKTHEDAKN
+403 FIYLHFKSLEDTKN

-424 IDNKLQITIQPLLE
+424 IDNSLQILIQPLLE
-438 DIKNIIDRIPTEK
+438 DIKNIIDRIPKDK
-451 LINSCLLAIPV
+451 LSNSCLMAIPV
-462 SCIAKNDQKLP
+462 SYVAKNNSKLP
-473 SKSERLKKF
+473 SKSERFKKF
-482 SEVIENTL
+482 SEIIENTL
-490 KIDNSKYSVIHC
+490 KIDNTKYSISHSI
-502 VNILSSEMKSYNFF
+502 NILSGENKSYNFF
-516 IITFTEKKYLDKFYL
+516 IVTFSEKKYLDKFYI
-531 NQPYFGGVI
+531 NQPYFGGII

-545 HPIFFPKLRNKTLS
+545 HPIFFPKLRNKSYS

-564 INCSEP
+564 INCTKP
-570 KNPKCFFE
+570 RNNKCFFE
-578 LCSNCCNYKFTNPT
+578 LCSNCCKYNFTNPT

-600 HQKLGQC
+600 HQKLGPC
-607 PCNISKQQNII
+607 PCNIDI
-618 SPVPKFEDYIIQKF
+618 SPNLNSSIQNSIPKFEDYILSKF
-632 NSMPNCGEAFIQQ
+632 NSLPNCGEAFIQR
-645 YTLKRSINKLK
+645 YTLKRSQNKLK
-656 LLNNIR
+656 LLNCIR

-669 KPIYDTN
+669 KPIHDTN
-676 VTRMMLDMNKEFT
+676 VTRMMLDMNKELT

-700 QPLKINDKMYKV
+700 QVLKINDKMYKV

-722 NFYECFST
+722 NIYDSFST
-730 EECFDENGDYF
+730 EECFDEKGDYF
-741 IEYDFEKKDI
+741 IEYDFEQKDI
-751 EKNKELKNKFNNNIL
+751 EKNKELKSKFDNNILNMNYNNNIL
-766 NLNFNNNV
+766 NNNNP
-774 NNNNNINNQN
+774 N

-804 SEDNMESIAPSH
+804 DEDNMESIAPLH

-824 LLSKDTFKF
+824 LLAKDTFKF
-833 HIAIYGLDDEKI
+833 HLAIYGLDNERF

-851 EEIYQ
+851 DEILQ

-885 KEKNN
+885 NGNNLNLN
-890 INFNNVEN
+890 INEN
-898 FGRIALIKFRNDFD
+898 IGRIALIRFKNDFD
-912 GLKLYCNRNY
+912 GLKLYYNRNFFY
-922 FSLPLI
+922 LPLI
-928 DGKKGKPNIILG
+928 DSKKGKPKMIPG
-940 QILIDYIKKNQI
+940 EILIDFIKKNQI

>member
-24 EFHLPLK
+24 EFLLPIK

-45 GEVLGTWDTFQHL
+45 GEVFGTWDTFQHL

-67 TNEPQIKLRKNKFE
+67 TNEPQIKLRKNKSE
-81 LHQLYSQ
+81 LHQLYSE
-88 DLLQKKFTSSNSD
+88 DLLQKKFNSSNSD
-101 QNLIN
+101 LI
-106 NIDNNIS
+106 NIDNNTS
-113 KESSIINF
+113 KDSSIINF
-121 PPIYEFIPE
+121 PPIYDFIPE
-130 INQMSKLITY
+130 INQMNKLITY
-140 PEIYSAISNFADRQ
+140 SEIYSAISNFADRQ

-193 LANFTKILQLTKEKF
+193 LANFTNILQITKDKF
-208 PDISNREFVDILRQ
+208 PNISNQEFVNILRQ

-235 DLHGVIDCHSFIKI
+235 DLHGVIDCHNFVKLNQ
-249 KPKNEDKNN
+249 KNLDE
-258 SENITQIDQDKNNN
+258 
-272 INNINYLEENYI
+272 INNFQQAQTNDV
-284 TKKNLFP
+284 NLFP
-291 LELQPI
+291 LEIPQI
-297 FNKEYTPCN
+297 FNKEYIPCN

-323 INTNIKFCPI
+323 LNTNIKFCPI

-354 THQFDNSLILRI
+354 THQFDNSLTLRI
-366 QVKNNISLCDL
+366 QVKNNISLIDL

-382 KENIEW
+382 NAKIDW

-403 FIYLHFKTHEDAKN
+403 FIYLQFKSQEDAKN

-424 IDNKLQITIQPLLE
+424 IDNKLQILIHPLLE
-438 DIKNIIDRIPTEK
+438 DIKNIINRIPSEK
-451 LINSCLLAIPV
+451 LSNSCLLAIPV
-462 SCIAKNDQKLP
+462 SSVAKNDSKLP

-490 KIDNSKYSVIHC
+490 KIDNSKYSISHC
-502 VNILSSEMKSYNFF
+502 VNILSSEMKSYNYF
-516 IITFTEKKYLDKFYL
+516 IVTFSDKKHLDKFYT
-531 NQPYFGGVI
+531 NQPYFGGAIV
-540 IHKLI
+540 HKLI
-545 HPIFFPKLRNKTLS
+545 HPIFFPKIRNKTYS

-578 LCSNCCNYKFTNPT
+578 LCSNCCNYNFTNPT

-600 HQKLGQC
+600 HQKLGAC
-607 PCNISKQQNII
+607 PCSVTRGDDKQKISIRI
-618 SPVPKFEDYIIQKF
+618 PPKFEDFILTKF
-632 NSMPNCGEAFIQQ
+632 NSLSNCGEAFIQQ

-656 LLNNIR
+656 LLNSIR

-669 KPIYDTN
+669 KPINDTN
-676 VTRMMLDMNKEFT
+676 VTRMMLDMNKELT
-689 IIMDNPSYKRE
+689 IIMDNQSYKRE
-700 QPLKINDKMYKV
+700 QTLKINDKMYKV

-722 NFYECFST
+722 NFYENFST
-730 EECFDENGDYF
+730 EEFFDENGDYF
-741 IEYDFEKKDI
+741 IEYDFDKNDI
-751 EKNKELKNKFNNNIL
+751 EKNKELKTKFNNNIL
-766 NLNFNNNV
+766 NLNYNNNIS
-774 NNNNNINNQN
+774 NNNNPN
-784 MINSLNYYN
+784 MINSLNYFN
-793 YIEKPKVFIDI
+793 YIDKPKVFVDI
-804 SEDNMESIAPSH
+804 NEENMESVTPSH

-824 LLSKDTFKF
+824 LLSKDSFKF
-833 HIAIYGLDDEKI
+833 HIAIYGLDDERF

-856 EIKGQNINLNKE
+856 EIKAQSININKE

-873 DEESLLN
+873 DEQSLLN

-885 KEKNN
+885 NENK
-890 INFNNVEN
+890 NFNLNMIEN
-898 FGRIALIKFRNDFD
+898 IGRIALIRFKNDYD
-912 GLKLYCNRNY
+912 GLKFYSKKNY
-922 FSLPLI
+922 FSVPLN
-928 DGKKGKPNIILG
+928 DGKKGKPKMILG
-940 QILIDYIKKNQI
+940 QMLIDFIKKNQI

>member
-24 EFHLPLK
+24 EFLLPIK

-45 GEVLGTWDTFQHL
+45 GEVFGTWDTFQHL

-67 TNEPQIKLRKNKFE
+67 TNEPQIKLRKNKSE
-81 LHQLYSQ
+81 LHQLYSE
-88 DLLQKKFTSSNSD
+88 DLLQKKFNSSNSD
-101 QNLIN
+101 LI
-106 NIDNNIS
+106 NIDNNTS
-113 KESSIINF
+113 KDSSIINF
-121 PPIYEFIPE
+121 PPIYDFIPE
-130 INQMSKLITY
+130 INQMNKLITY
-140 PEIYSAISNFADRQ
+140 SEIYSAISNFADRQ

-193 LANFTKILQLTKEKF
+193 LANFTNILQITKDKF
-208 PDISNREFVDILRQ
+208 PNISNQEFVNILRQ

-235 DLHGVIDCHSFIKI
+235 DLHGVIDCHNFVKLNQ
-249 KPKNEDKNN
+249 KNLDE
-258 SENITQIDQDKNNN
+258 
-272 INNINYLEENYI
+272 INNFQQAQTNDV
-284 TKKNLFP
+284 NLFP
-291 LELQPI
+291 LEIPQI
-297 FNKEYTPCN
+297 FNKEYIPCN

-323 INTNIKFCPI
+323 LNTNIKFCPI

-354 THQFDNSLILRI
+354 THQFDNSLTLRI
-366 QVKNNISLCDL
+366 QVKNNISLIDL

-382 KENIEW
+382 NAKIDW

-403 FIYLHFKTHEDAKN
+403 FIYLQFKSQEDAKN

-424 IDNKLQITIQPLLE
+424 IDNKLQILIHPLLE
-438 DIKNIIDRIPTEK
+438 DIKNIINRIPSEK
-451 LINSCLLAIPV
+451 LSNSCLLAIPV
-462 SCIAKNDQKLP
+462 SSVAKNDSKLP

-490 KIDNSKYSVIHC
+490 KIDNSKYSISHC
-502 VNILSSEMKSYNFF
+502 VNILSSEMKSYNYF
-516 IITFTEKKYLDKFYL
+516 IVTFSDKKHLDKFYTS
-531 NQPYFGGVI
+531 QPYFGGVI
-540 IHKLI
+540 VHKLI
-545 HPIFFPKLRNKTLS
+545 HPIFFPKIRNKTYS

-578 LCSNCCNYKFTNPT
+578 LCSNCCNYNFTNPT

-600 HQKLGQC
+600 HQKLGAC
-607 PCNISKQQNII
+607 PCSVTRGDDKQKISIRI
-618 SPVPKFEDYIIQKF
+618 PPKFEDFILTKF
-632 NSMPNCGEAFIQQ
+632 NSLSNCGEAFIQQ

-656 LLNNIR
+656 LLNSIR

-669 KPIYDTN
+669 KPINDTN
-676 VTRMMLDMNKEFT
+676 VTRMMLDMNKELT
-689 IIMDNPSYKRE
+689 IIMDNQSYKRE
-700 QPLKINDKMYKV
+700 QTLKINDKMYKV

-722 NFYECFST
+722 NFYENFST
-730 EECFDENGDYF
+730 EEFFDENGDYF
-741 IEYDFEKKDI
+741 IEYDFDKNDI
-751 EKNKELKNKFNNNIL
+751 EKNKELKTKFNNNIL
-766 NLNFNNNV
+766 NLNYNNNIS
-774 NNNNNINNQN
+774 NNNNPN
-784 MINSLNYYN
+784 MINSLNYFN
-793 YIEKPKVFIDI
+793 YIDKPKVFVDI
-804 SEDNMESIAPSH
+804 NEENMESVTPSH

-824 LLSKDTFKF
+824 LLSKDSFKF
-833 HIAIYGLDDEKI
+833 HIAIYSLDDERF

-856 EIKGQNINLNKE
+856 EIKAQSININKE

-873 DEESLLN
+873 DEQSLLN

-885 KEKNN
+885 NENK
-890 INFNNVEN
+890 NFNLNMIEN
-898 FGRIALIKFRNDFD
+898 IGRIALIRFKNDYD
-912 GLKLYCNRNY
+912 GLKFYSKKNY
-922 FSLPLI
+922 FSVPLN
-928 DGKKGKPNIILG
+928 DGKKGKPKMILG
-940 QILIDYIKKNQI
+940 QMLIDFIKKNQI

>member
-284 TKKNLFP
+284 KKKNLFP

-451 LINSCLLAIPV
+451 LNNSCLLAIPV

-490 KIDNSKYSVIHC
+490 KIDNSKYSVTHC
-502 VNILSSEMKSYNFF
+502 VNVLSSEMKSYNFF

-890 INFNNVEN
+890 LNFNNVEN

>member
-1 MNYKLLRSDYYN
+1 
-13 EDYLLN
+13 
-19 KQEEK
+19 
-24 EFHLPLK
+24 
-31 SPYYKVRAKAFLLT
+31 
-45 GEVLGTWDTFQHL
+45 
-58 ISTFIFTSE
+58 
-67 TNEPQIKLRKNKFE
+67 
-81 LHQLYSQ
+81 
-88 DLLQKKFTSSNSD
+88 
-101 QNLIN
+101 LIN

-170 SGIIYFPYTPKD
+170 SGIIYFTYTPKD

-490 KIDNSKYSVIHC
+490 KIDNSKYSVTHC
-502 VNILSSEMKSYNFF
+502 VNVLSSEMKSYNFF

-885 KEKNN
+885 KEKDNM
-890 INFNNVEN
+890 NFNNVEN

>member
-490 KIDNSKYSVIHC
+490 KIDNSKYSVTHC

-570 KNPKCFFE
+570 KNSKCFFE

-890 INFNNVEN
+890 LNFNNVEN

>member
-482 SEVIENTL
+482 SEVIENIL
-490 KIDNSKYSVIHC
+490 KIDNSKYSVTHC
-502 VNILSSEMKSYNFF
+502 VNVLSSEMKSYNFF

-774 NNNNNINNQN
+774 NNNNINNQN

-890 INFNNVEN
+890 MNFNNVEN

>member
-490 KIDNSKYSVIHC
+490 KIDNSKYSVTHC

-885 KEKNN
+885 NGNNLNLN
-890 INFNNVEN
+890 INEN
-898 FGRIALIKFRNDFD
+898 IGRIALIRFKNDFD
-912 GLKLYCNRNY
+912 GLKLYYNRNFFY
-922 FSLPLI
+922 LPLI
-928 DGKKGKPNIILG
+928 DSKKGKPKMIPG
-940 QILIDYIKKNQI
+940 EILIDFIKKNQI

>member
-24 EFHLPLK
+24 EFLLPIK

-45 GEVLGTWDTFQHL
+45 GEVFGTWDTFQHL

-67 TNEPQIKLRKNKFE
+67 TNEPQIKLRKNKSE
-81 LHQLYSQ
+81 LHQLYSE
-88 DLLQKKFTSSNSD
+88 DLLQKKFNSSNSD
-101 QNLIN
+101 LI
-106 NIDNNIS
+106 NIDNNTS
-113 KESSIINF
+113 KDSSIINF
-121 PPIYEFIPE
+121 PPIYDFIPE
-130 INQMSKLITY
+130 INQMNKLITY
-140 PEIYSAISNFADRQ
+140 SEIYSAISNFADRQ

-193 LANFTKILQLTKEKF
+193 LANFTNILQITKDKF
-208 PDISNREFVDILRQ
+208 PNISNQEFVNILRQ

-235 DLHGVIDCHSFIKI
+235 DLHGVIDCHNFVKLNQ
-249 KPKNEDKNN
+249 KNLDE
-258 SENITQIDQDKNNN
+258 
-272 INNINYLEENYI
+272 INNFQQAQTNDV
-284 TKKNLFP
+284 NLFP
-291 LELQPI
+291 LEIPQI
-297 FNKEYTPCN
+297 FNKEYIPCN

-323 INTNIKFCPI
+323 LNTNIKFCPI

-354 THQFDNSLILRI
+354 THQFDNSLTLRI
-366 QVKNNISLCDL
+366 QVKNNISLIDL

-382 KENIEW
+382 NAKIDW

-403 FIYLHFKTHEDAKN
+403 FIYLQFKSQEDAKN

-424 IDNKLQITIQPLLE
+424 IDNKLQILIHPLLE
-438 DIKNIIDRIPTEK
+438 DIKNIINRIPSEK
-451 LINSCLLAIPV
+451 LSNSCLLAIPV
-462 SCIAKNDQKLP
+462 SSVAKNDSKLP

-490 KIDNSKYSVIHC
+490 KIDNSKYSISHC
-502 VNILSSEMKSYNFF
+502 VNILSSEMKSYNYF
-516 IITFTEKKYLDKFYL
+516 IVTFSDKKHLDKFYTS
-531 NQPYFGGVI
+531 QPYFGGVI
-540 IHKLI
+540 VHKLI
-545 HPIFFPKLRNKTLS
+545 HPIFFPKIRNKTYS

-578 LCSNCCNYKFTNPT
+578 LCSNCCNYNFTNPT

-600 HQKLGQC
+600 HQKLGAC
-607 PCNISKQQNII
+607 PCSVTRGDDKQKISIRI
-618 SPVPKFEDYIIQKF
+618 PPKFEDFILTKF
-632 NSMPNCGEAFIQQ
+632 NSLSNCGEAFIQQ

-656 LLNNIR
+656 LLNSIR

-669 KPIYDTN
+669 KPINDTN
-676 VTRMMLDMNKEFT
+676 VTRMMLDMNKELT
-689 IIMDNPSYKRE
+689 IIMDNQSYKRE
-700 QPLKINDKMYKV
+700 QTLKINDKMYKV

-722 NFYECFST
+722 NFYENFST
-730 EECFDENGDYF
+730 EEFFDENGDYF
-741 IEYDFEKKDI
+741 IEYDFDKNDI
-751 EKNKELKNKFNNNIL
+751 EKNKELKTKFNNNIL
-766 NLNFNNNV
+766 NLNYNNNIS
-774 NNNNNINNQN
+774 NNNNPN
-784 MINSLNYYN
+784 MINSLNYFN
-793 YIEKPKVFIDI
+793 YIDKPKVFVDI
-804 SEDNMESIAPSH
+804 NEENMESVTPSH

-824 LLSKDTFKF
+824 LLSKDSFKF
-833 HIAIYGLDDEKI
+833 HIAIYGLDDERF

-856 EIKGQNINLNKE
+856 EIKAQSININKE

-873 DEESLLN
+873 DEQSLVN

-885 KEKNN
+885 NENKNLNLNMIEN
-890 INFNNVEN
+890 I
-898 FGRIALIKFRNDFD
+898 GRIALIRFKNDYD
-912 GLKLYCNRNY
+912 GLKFYSKKNY
-922 FSLPLI
+922 FSVPLN
-928 DGKKGKPNIILG
+928 DGKKGKPKMILG
-940 QILIDYIKKNQI
+940 QMLIDFIKKNQI

>member
-24 EFHLPLK
+24 EFLLPIK

-45 GEVLGTWDTFQHL
+45 GEVFGTWDTFQHL

-67 TNEPQIKLRKNKFE
+67 TNEPQIKLRKNKSE
-81 LHQLYSQ
+81 LHQLYSE
-88 DLLQKKFTSSNSD
+88 DLLQKKFNSSNSD
-101 QNLIN
+101 LI
-106 NIDNNIS
+106 NIDNNTS
-113 KESSIINF
+113 KDSSIINF
-121 PPIYEFIPE
+121 PPIYDFIPE
-130 INQMSKLITY
+130 INQMNKLITY
-140 PEIYSAISNFADRQ
+140 SEIYSAISNFADRQ

-193 LANFTKILQLTKEKF
+193 LANFTNILQITKDKF
-208 PDISNREFVDILRQ
+208 PNISNQEFVNILRQ

-235 DLHGVIDCHSFIKI
+235 DLHGVIDCHNFVKLNQ
-249 KPKNEDKNN
+249 KNLDE
-258 SENITQIDQDKNNN
+258 
-272 INNINYLEENYI
+272 INNFQQAQTNDV
-284 TKKNLFP
+284 NLFP
-291 LELQPI
+291 LEIPQI
-297 FNKEYTPCN
+297 FNKEYIPCN
-306 NLASFFCSNH
+306 NLASFFCSKKKK
-316 MCKKCCE
+316 KKCCE
-323 INTNIKFCPI
+323 LNTNIKFCPI

-354 THQFDNSLILRI
+354 THQFDNSLTLRI
-366 QVKNNISLCDL
+366 QVKNNISLIDL

-382 KENIEW
+382 NAKIDW

-403 FIYLHFKTHEDAKN
+403 FIYLQFKSQEDAKN

-424 IDNKLQITIQPLLE
+424 IDNKLQILIHPLLE
-438 DIKNIIDRIPTEK
+438 DIKNIINRIPSEK
-451 LINSCLLAIPV
+451 LSNSCLLAIPV
-462 SCIAKNDQKLP
+462 SSVAKNDSKLP

-490 KIDNSKYSVIHC
+490 KIDNSKYSISHC
-502 VNILSSEMKSYNFF
+502 VNILSSEMKSYNYF
-516 IITFTEKKYLDKFYL
+516 IVNFSDKKHLDKFYTS
-531 NQPYFGGVI
+531 QPYFGGVI
-540 IHKLI
+540 VHKLI
-545 HPIFFPKLRNKTLS
+545 HPIFFPKIRNKTYS

-578 LCSNCCNYKFTNPT
+578 LCSNCCNYNFTNPT

-600 HQKLGQC
+600 HQKLGAC
-607 PCNISKQQNII
+607 PCSVTGGADKQKNSICI
-618 SPVPKFEDYIIQKF
+618 PPKFEDFILTKF
-632 NSMPNCGEAFIQQ
+632 NSLSNCGEAFIQQ

-656 LLNNIR
+656 LLNSIR

-669 KPIYDTN
+669 KPINDTN
-676 VTRMMLDMNKEFT
+676 VTRMMLDMNKELT
-689 IIMDNPSYKRE
+689 IIMDNQSYKRE
-700 QPLKINDKMYKV
+700 QTLKINDKMYKV

-722 NFYECFST
+722 NFYENFST
-730 EECFDENGDYF
+730 EEFFDENGDYF
-741 IEYDFEKKDI
+741 IEYDFDKNDI
-751 EKNKELKNKFNNNIL
+751 EKNKELKTKFNNNIL
-766 NLNFNNNV
+766 NLNYNNNIS
-774 NNNNNINNQN
+774 NNNNPN
-784 MINSLNYYN
+784 MINSLNYFN
-793 YIEKPKVFIDI
+793 YIDKPKVFVDI
-804 SEDNMESIAPSH
+804 NEENMESVTPSH

-824 LLSKDTFKF
+824 LLSKDSFKF
-833 HIAIYGLDDEKI
+833 HIAIYGLDDERF

-856 EIKGQNINLNKE
+856 EIKAQSININKE

-873 DEESLLN
+873 DEQSLLN

-885 KEKNN
+885 NENK
-890 INFNNVEN
+890 NFNLNMIEN
-898 FGRIALIKFRNDFD
+898 IGRIALIRFKNDYD
-912 GLKLYCNRNY
+912 GLKFYSKKNY
-922 FSLPLI
+922 FSVPLN
-928 DGKKGKPNIILG
+928 DGKKGKPKMILG
-940 QILIDYIKKNQI
+940 QMLIDFIKKNQI